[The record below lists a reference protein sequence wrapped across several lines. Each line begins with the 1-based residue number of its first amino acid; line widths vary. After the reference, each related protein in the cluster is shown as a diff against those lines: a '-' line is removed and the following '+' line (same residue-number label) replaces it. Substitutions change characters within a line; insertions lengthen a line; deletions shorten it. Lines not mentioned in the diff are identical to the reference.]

1 LPEPGHREDS
11 VSRGDAAGASPP
23 IRRGVVAM
31 YARSTTVMGNPQAID
46 DAVAYVRD
54 EILPTVSRMDGCIG
68 LSMMCDRDSGRCIT
82 TTSWVTEGAMHDSES
97 GVYDMRMRY
106 AQMLGGSP
114 EVQEWEIA
122 VLHRLHPAPETAT
135 CRVIWANGAPADA
148 ERMVDAF
155 RMTML
160 SKMEELPGFCSV
172 SMLVDRERGRSA
184 TAVVYESRESMERA
198 AATAKPMREEFT
210 RQMGGEIAEVAAF
223 ELAIAHL
230 RVPETV

>member
-1 LPEPGHREDS
+1 
-11 VSRGDAAGASPP
+11 
-23 IRRGVVAM
+23 M

-54 EILPTVSRMDGCIG
+54 EILPTVSEMDGCIG

-82 TTSWVTEGAMHDSES
+82 TTSWATEGAMHESES

-106 AQMLGGSP
+106 AQMLGGTP

-122 VLHRLHPAPETAT
+122 VLHRLHPAPETAA
-135 CRVIWANGAPADA
+135 CRVIWGSGAPADT

-160 SKMEELPGFCSV
+160 SRMEELPGFCSV
-172 SMLVDRERGRSA
+172 SMLVDRESGRSA
-184 TAVVYESRESMERA
+184 TAVVYENRDAMDRA

-210 RQMGGEIAEVAAF
+210 RQMGGEITDVAAF
-223 ELAIAHL
+223 ELLLAHL